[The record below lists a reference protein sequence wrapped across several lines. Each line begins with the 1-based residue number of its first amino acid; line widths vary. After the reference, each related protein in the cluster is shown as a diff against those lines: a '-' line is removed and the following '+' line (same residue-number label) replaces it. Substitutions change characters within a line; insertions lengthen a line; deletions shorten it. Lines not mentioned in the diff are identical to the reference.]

1 MDFCETL
8 RSLNIEFTQN
18 EPLSEHTTFKIGGPC
33 DYFVK
38 PTDLDQVIATVNAAK
53 KCAIPYFILGNG
65 SNLLVSDL
73 GIEGAVIS
81 LAEFSGITADG
92 NTLSV
97 LSGTRLSALCSYA
110 LEQSLGGMQ
119 YFWGIPGTVGG
130 AVYMNAGA
138 YGGEIKDILI
148 GVTALIDG
156 EIKRF
161 SANEC
166 ELSYRDSIFK
176 KNGGI
181 ILSADFGLRPMQK
194 EQIRAE
200 MDTLIARR
208 KDKQPLE
215 YPSAGSVFKRPK
227 DNFAGTLIEEC
238 GLKGYSV
245 GGAMVSPKHAGFIV
259 NTGGATASD
268 VRRLIEYVKETVFMQ
283 KSINLESE
291 IIFVGR

>member
-8 RSLNIEFTQN
+8 LQNQIEFTQN

-33 DYFVK
+33 DYFVS
-38 PTDLDQVIATVNAAK
+38 PATQEQLLTVIETAK
-53 KCAIPYFILGNG
+53 ECGLPYFILGNG

-81 LAEFSGITADG
+81 LAKYSGITEGD

-97 LSGTRLSALCSYA
+97 LSGTKLSALCSKA
-110 LEQSLGGMQ
+110 LELSLGGMQ

-130 AVYMNAGA
+130 AVFMNAGA
-138 YGGEIKDILI
+138 YGGEIKDVLMAAK
-148 GVTALIDG
+148 ALVDG
-156 EIKRF
+156 EIKEF

-176 KNGGI
+176 HNGGI
-181 ILSADFGLRPMQK
+181 ILSADFSLKPAQP

-208 KDKQPLE
+208 KEKQPLE
-215 YPSAGSVFKRPK
+215 FPSAGSTFKRPK

-238 GLKGYSV
+238 GLKGYSI
-245 GGAMVSPKHAGFIV
+245 GGAMVSPKHAGFII

-268 VRRLIEYVKETVFMQ
+268 VRRLIEHIKEQVFMQ

-291 IIFVGR
+291 IIFAGR